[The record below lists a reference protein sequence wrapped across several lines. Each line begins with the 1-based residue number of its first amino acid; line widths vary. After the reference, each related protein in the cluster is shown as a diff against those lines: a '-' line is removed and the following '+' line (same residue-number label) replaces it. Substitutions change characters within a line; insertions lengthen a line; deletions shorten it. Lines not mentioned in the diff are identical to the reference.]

1 MASIN
6 FVPFFLFD
14 ENTMQS
20 PSEDILEEPIAESST
35 PPAPNSRS
43 GLGGCLGSLIL
54 LVFGSSV
61 AGILGIVVAINNSQE
76 TGEKPP
82 LVWIWEKLPFSDREE
97 LPAIVPESSSDEATR
112 ELQQRE
118 QIQAAISNLE
128 KQWQTLQEST
138 AQLEKQLEL
147 PTAPETS
154 LDNRLQAIEQKIL
167 SLPALSST
175 ASAASDT
182 ISQVKTPLP
191 GDKLKVTLPSDLLF
205 SNHSELSPEGSLI
218 LDAIV
223 TDLAKHKG
231 ATIRIAAHT
240 DISKSPSQSR
250 ELSFQLARTVEQY
263 LASSLRGNYR
273 WVSIGYGQTRPLVA
287 NNTDGNRQR
296 NRRIEIA
303 VD

>member
-1 MASIN
+1 
-6 FVPFFLFD
+6 
-14 ENTMQS
+14 MQS
-20 PSEDILEEPIAESST
+20 PPDSEDILEESFTESPRLS
-35 PPAPNSRS
+35 PPHSRW
-43 GLGGCLGSLIL
+43 GLGGCLGSLLLL
-54 LVFGSSV
+54 LVGSGI
-61 AGILGIVVAINNSQE
+61 AGTLGIVVAINNPQE
-76 TGEKPP
+76 GGTKPP
-82 LVWIWEKLPFSDREE
+82 LVWLWEKLPFGDREE
-97 LPAIVPESSSDEATR
+97 LPAIAPDSSPDR
-112 ELQQRE
+112 ETQAVQERE
-118 QIQAAISNLE
+118 QIQAAIANLE
-128 KQWQTLQEST
+128 KQWQTLQESAT
-138 AQLEKQLEL
+138 QLERQLGLSAAVEM
-147 PTAPETS
+147 P
-154 LDNRLQAIEQKIL
+154 LDGRLQALKQKID
-167 SLPALSST
+167 SLPPLPST
-175 ASAASDT
+175 ASTAANPV
-182 ISQVKTPLP
+182 SQVKTPLP

-205 SNHSELSPEGSLI
+205 ANNSELSPEGSLI

-240 DISKSPSQSR
+240 DISNSPSQSR

>member
-1 MASIN
+1 
-6 FVPFFLFD
+6 
-14 ENTMQS
+14 MQS
-20 PSEDILEEPIAESST
+20 PSEDLLEEPLSESSASPV
-35 PPAPNSRS
+35 PPSRS
-43 GLGGCLGSLIL
+43 GLGGCLGSLVL
-54 LVFGSSV
+54 LVFGSSI
-61 AGILGIVVAINNSQE
+61 AGILGIVVAINNPQE
-76 TGEKPP
+76 TGKKPP
-82 LVWIWEKLPFSDREE
+82 LVWIWEKFPFGDREQ
-97 LPAIVPESSSDEATR
+97 LPDIVPNSSPDAETQK
-112 ELQQRE
+112 LQQRE
-118 QIQAAISNLE
+118 QIQAAIANLE

-147 PTAPETS
+147 PETPGVS
-154 LDNRLQAIEQKIL
+154 LDSRLQAIKQKIL
-167 SLPALSST
+167 SLPPLSST
-175 ASAASDT
+175 VSGASTA

-191 GDKLKVTLPSDLLF
+191 GGKLKVTLPSDLLF
-205 SNHSELSPEGSLI
+205 ANHSELSPEGSLI

-223 TDLAKHKG
+223 TDLAKYKG

-240 DISKSPSQSR
+240 DASNSPSQSR

-273 WVSIGYGQTRPLVA
+273 WISIGYGQTRPLVA